1 MSAPLA
7 AIATPLTGVS
17 APLAAAG
24 PSVLWYLTRATG
36 AVSLLLLTGSLVLGV
51 ADVRRLST
59 ANWPRFVIDSLH
71 RSVSLLA
78 VAFLGVHILTS
89 VLDSFVSISLVNAV
103 VPFTGSY
110 RPLWLGLGAVAFDL
124 MLAVVITS
132 LLRGRIGYA
141 GWRAVHWLAYA
152 SWPLALVHG
161 LGTGSDVHSG
171 WLLVLSVVC
180 GLAVAAAVL
189 SRVLSGWPAG
199 AMGRRVGLA
208 ATAAFAIFLLAWL
221 PAGPLGSEWARRSGT
236 PSSLLSHTT
245 TSSKGNTR

>member
-1 MSAPLA
+1 MSVSLA
-7 AIATPLTGVS
+7 T
-17 APLAAAG
+17 AG

-36 AVSLLLLTGSLVLGV
+36 AVSLVLLTGSLVLGV

-59 ANWPRFVIDSLH
+59 ERWPRFIIDSLH

-78 VAFLGVHILTS
+78 LVFLAVHILTS
-89 VLDSFVSISLVNAV
+89 VLDSYASISLVNAI

-110 RPLWLGLGAVAFDL
+110 RPLWLGLGAVSFDL

-132 LLRGRIGYA
+132 LLKGRIGYR

-161 LGTGSDVHSG
+161 LGTGSDVNG
-171 WLLVLSVVC
+171 AWLLVLSVVC

-199 AMGRRVGLA
+199 ATGRRVGLA

-236 PSSLLSHTT
+236 PSSLLGHSTT
-245 TSSKGNTR
+245 TTTNSSATTR

>member
-1 MSAPLA
+1 VA
-7 AIATPLTGVS
+7 AVS
-17 APLAAAG
+17 SSVAALGAPLAAAG

-36 AVSLLLLTGSLVLGV
+36 AVSLVLLTGALVLGV

-59 ANWPRFVIDSLH
+59 ANWPRFMIDSLH

-78 VAFLGVHILTS
+78 IVFLGVHILTS
-89 VLDSFVSISLVNAV
+89 VLDSFTSISLVNAV

-124 MLAVVITS
+124 MLAVIITS
-132 LLRGRIGYA
+132 LLRGRIGYT

-161 LGTGSDVHSG
+161 LGTGSDVNSG

-199 AMGRRVGLA
+199 ATGRRVGLA

-221 PAGPLGSEWARRSGT
+221 PMGPLGSEWARRSGT
-236 PSSLLSHTT
+236 PSSLLSHTST
-245 TSSKGNTR
+245 TSKGTTR

>member
-1 MSAPLA
+1 MS
-7 AIATPLTGVS
+7 TT
-17 APLAAAG
+17 LAAAG

-36 AVSLLLLTGSLVLGV
+36 AVALLLLTGALVLGV

-59 ANWPRFVIDSLH
+59 ASWPRFIVDSLH

-78 VAFLGVHILTS
+78 LAFLVVHILTS
-89 VLDSFVSISLVNAV
+89 VLDSFTSISLVNAV

-132 LLRGRIGYA
+132 LLRARIGFA

-161 LGTGSDVHSG
+161 LGTGSDVNSA

-180 GLAVAAAVL
+180 GLAVAAAVV

-199 AMGRRVGLA
+199 APGRRVALA

-221 PAGPLGSEWARRSGT
+221 PIGPLGSEWARRSGT
-236 PSSLLSHTT
+236 PSSLLGHSA
-245 TSSKGNTR
+245 TSSNGSTR

>member
-1 MSAPLA
+1 MSSLLA
-7 AIATPLTGVS
+7 T
-17 APLAAAG
+17 AG

-36 AVSLLLLTGSLVLGV
+36 AVALLLLTASLVLGV

-59 ANWPRFVIDSLH
+59 AGWPRFMVDSLH

-78 VAFLGVHILTS
+78 LVFLVVHILTS
-89 VLDSFVSISLVNAV
+89 VLDSYASISLVNAV

-132 LLRGRIGYA
+132 LLKGRIGYRA
-141 GWRAVHWLAYA
+141 WRAVHWLAYA

-161 LGTGSDVHSG
+161 LGTGSDVKSS

-180 GLAVAAAVL
+180 SLAVLAAVV
-189 SRVLSGWPAG
+189 SRVLSRWPAG
-199 AMGRRVGLA
+199 APGRRVALA
-208 ATAAFAIFLLAWL
+208 VTAAFAIFVLAWL
-221 PAGPLGSEWARRSGT
+221 PIGPLGSEWARRSGT
-236 PSSLLSHTT
+236 PSALLGHG
-245 TSSKGNTR
+245 SSTDSSTGSTR

>member
-1 MSAPLA
+1 MSVSLA
-7 AIATPLTGVS
+7 T
-17 APLAAAG
+17 AG

-36 AVSLLLLTGSLVLGV
+36 AVSLVLLTGSLVLGV

-59 ANWPRFVIDSLH
+59 ERWPRFIIDSLH

-78 VAFLGVHILTS
+78 LVFLGVHILTS
-89 VLDSFVSISLVNAV
+89 VLDSYASISLVNAI

-110 RPLWLGLGAVAFDL
+110 RPLWLGLGAVSFDL

-132 LLRGRIGYA
+132 LLKGRIGYR

-161 LGTGSDVHSG
+161 LGTGSDVNG
-171 WLLVLSVVC
+171 AWLLVLSVVC

-199 AMGRRVGLA
+199 ATGRRVGLA

-236 PSSLLSHTT
+236 PSSLLGHSTT
-245 TSSKGNTR
+245 TTTNSSATTR

>member
-1 MSAPLA
+1 VA
-7 AIATPLTGVS
+7 AVS
-17 APLAAAG
+17 TTLAAAG

-59 ANWPRFVIDSLH
+59 ARWPRFMIDSLH

-78 VAFLGVHILTS
+78 LVFLAVHILTS
-89 VLDSFVSISLVNAV
+89 VLDSYASISLVNAV

-132 LLRGRIGYA
+132 LLRGRIGYRA
-141 GWRAVHWLAYA
+141 WRAVHWFAYA

-161 LGTGSDVHSG
+161 LGTGSDVNG
-171 WLLVLSVVC
+171 AWLLVLSVVC

-189 SRVLSGWPAG
+189 SRVLSGSPAG
-199 AMGRRVGLA
+199 ATPRRLGLA

-221 PAGPLGSEWARRSGT
+221 PVGPLGSEWARRAGT
-236 PSSLLSHTT
+236 PSALLGHSTT
-245 TSSKGNTR
+245 TTNTSDASTK